1 MLGSSYADGAV
12 VLSIHVVTNLFIC
25 LGVAQSLWI
34 VNERKGLFILYKSL
48 TGLLVCGFSNLI
60 LIPLYGIKG
69 AAIAAVLSQLSASML
84 FNLVFAKNIFNAN

>member
-1 MLGSSYADGAV
+1 M
-12 VLSIHVVTNLFIC
+12 TNLFIC
-25 LGVAQSLWI
+25 LGIAQSLWI

-84 FNLVFAKNIFNAN
+84 FNLVFAKKIFLMQIKSLFLIKTITRV